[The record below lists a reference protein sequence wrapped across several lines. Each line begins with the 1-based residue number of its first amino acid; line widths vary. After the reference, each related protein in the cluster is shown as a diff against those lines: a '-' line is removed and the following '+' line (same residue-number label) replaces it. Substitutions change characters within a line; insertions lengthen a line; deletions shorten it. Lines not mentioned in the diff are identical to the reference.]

1 MSKKIKIALNA
12 VPLMSPL
19 TGIGQYVRALSE
31 ELINVEELDLSFF
44 YGVGWEKVIREQAL
58 PPTADSLKLFVRKN
72 IPYSYELRRWAQQKT
87 FKSGIKKFKPNL
99 YHEPAFLTYRFE
111 GPTVLSVHDLSW
123 IRYSHAHPKE
133 RVRAMHKFFVPS
145 LSRADLI
152 ITDTH
157 FVKQELIDV
166 FGVEASKI
174 HPIHLAAEELFR
186 PRLDEET
193 KSILDSRGLL
203 HGQYWLSVGTLEP
216 RKNLKLLFEAFMQLS
231 VKDRKR
237 CPLVV
242 MGMNGWGNESWQSQL
257 QSMIDS
263 GEVIYTGYLPRHEQA
278 VIVSGAKALIYPSLY
293 EGFGLPLVE
302 AMQSGVPVIAA
313 NASCLPEVVG
323 AAGLLVNP
331 HDSDFLKEKLCEL
344 LDDKDILVK
353 LTSKSLQRSA
363 DFSWR
368 KCAQQTLDVYKIAL
382 N

>member
-1 MSKKIKIALNA
+1 MTEKIKIALNA
-12 VPLMSPL
+12 VPLMSSL

-31 ELINVEELDLSFF
+31 ELINIEELDLSFF
-44 YGVGWEKVIREQAL
+44 YGVGWEKEIREQGL
-58 PPTADSLKLFVRKN
+58 PPAANNLKLFVRRN
-72 IPYSYELRRWAQQKT
+72 IPYSYELSRWAQQKT
-87 FKSGIKKFKPNL
+87 FNNGVKKNKPNL

-123 IRYSHAHPKE
+123 IRYPHAHPKE
-133 RVRAMHKFFVPS
+133 RVRAMHKFFEPS
-145 LSRADLI
+145 LSQSDLI
-152 ITDTH
+152 ITDAH

-174 HPIHLAAEELFR
+174 YPIHLAAEELFR
-186 PRLDEET
+186 PRLQEEI
-193 KSILDSRGLL
+193 KPILHARGLL

-216 RKNLKLLFEAFMQLS
+216 RKNLKLLFEAFIQLS
-231 VKDRKR
+231 VEDRKR
-237 CPLVV
+237 CPLVII
-242 MGMNGWGNESWQSQL
+242 GMIGWGIESWQSQL

-278 VIVSGAKALIYPSLY
+278 VIVAGAKALIYPSLY
-293 EGFGLPLVE
+293 EGFGLPIVE

-323 AAGLLVNP
+323 DAGLLVSP
-331 HDSDFLKEKLCEL
+331 DDSNSLKEKMCEL
-344 LDDKDILVK
+344 LDDKDFLVK
-353 LTSKSLQRSA
+353 LASKSLQRSA

-368 KCAQQTLDVYKIAL
+368 KCAQQTLGVYKKAL

>member
-1 MSKKIKIALNA
+1 M
-12 VPLMSPL
+12 
-19 TGIGQYVRALSE
+19 
-31 ELINVEELDLSFF
+31 
-44 YGVGWEKVIREQAL
+44 
-58 PPTADSLKLFVRKN
+58 
-72 IPYSYELRRWAQQKT
+72 
-87 FKSGIKKFKPNL
+87 
-99 YHEPAFLTYRFE
+99 
-111 GPTVLSVHDLSW
+111 
-123 IRYSHAHPKE
+123 
-133 RVRAMHKFFVPS
+133 
-145 LSRADLI
+145 
-152 ITDTH
+152 
-157 FVKQELIDV
+157 IDV

-193 KSILDSRGLL
+193 KSILHSRGLL

-231 VKDRKR
+231 GEDRKR

-242 MGMNGWGNESWQSQL
+242 MGMIGWGNGSWQSQF

-323 AAGLLVNP
+323 DAGLLVSP
-331 HDSDFLKEKLCEL
+331 DDSNSLKEKMCEL
-344 LDDKDILVK
+344 LDDKDFLVK
-353 LTSKSLQRSA
+353 LASKSLQRSA

-368 KCAQQTLDVYKIAL
+368 KCAQQTLGVYKIAL